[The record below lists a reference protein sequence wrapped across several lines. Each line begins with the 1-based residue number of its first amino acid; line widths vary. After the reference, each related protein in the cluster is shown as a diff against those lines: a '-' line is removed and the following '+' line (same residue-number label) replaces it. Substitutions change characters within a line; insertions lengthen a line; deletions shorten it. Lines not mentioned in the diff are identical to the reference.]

1 MIEPPASV
9 GTTARGGTILF
20 VPFVPNSGSVKSE
33 ASYPIQLDAEF
44 VHGAD
49 YVRMD
54 PNGENVRLEIHSVA
68 KDKATGALFRF
79 SYTGTVSLAGPA
91 GKVFRGEPDM
101 ATTGFGDAC
110 ECWLFFPYC
119 FRGVLRGWFCWMVV
133 WVREEG
139 IGVDLYLG

>member
-1 MIEPPASV
+1 M
-9 GTTARGGTILF
+9 LF

-49 YVRMD
+49 YARMD
-54 PNGENVRLEIHSVA
+54 PNGENVRLEIHSVG
-68 KDKATGALFRF
+68 KDKTTGALFRF
-79 SYTGTVSLAGPA
+79 NYTGTVSLAGAA

-110 ECWLFFPYC
+110 KCELFFFFPLRCICFGAELRCGCWIVWVKDWRNGLVCHFERECWSFLIC
-119 FRGVLRGWFCWMVV
+119 
-133 WVREEG
+133 
-139 IGVDLYLG
+139 